1 MCSFNQTNF
10 EMFWFYNS
18 FHEQFKDLSWEFVW
32 KTWEN
37 VRFFRL
43 PIPQMCC
50 KRRIAYCATMSIEK
64 ETYCFTRKI
73 VMFESVMIRQESVK
87 IILLVVKLSLL
98 HWCAGW
104 SWNRSRWKVNW
115 AQSCPHHQQFFTFPG
130 WALHSTWDVM
140 DIYEKSMVKK
150 VECEWNRGQK

>member
-1 MCSFNQTNF
+1 MLIIVKISKRGLFIFLSYSIIGNVVENCKPTYVFLCWSCASVSKVGHVFLQSTNF

-18 FHEQFKDLSWEFVW
+18 FHEQFKDFSWEFVW

-50 KRRIAYCATMSIEK
+50 KRRITYCATMSIEK

-73 VMFESVMIRQESVK
+73 VIFESVMIRQESVK
-87 IILLVVKLSLL
+87 IILLVVKLDARDG
-98 HWCAGW
+98 HETD
-104 SWNRSRWKVNW
+104 
-115 AQSCPHHQQFFTFPG
+115 H
-130 WALHSTWDVM
+130 D
-140 DIYEKSMVKK
+140 KK
-150 VECEWNRGQK
+150 